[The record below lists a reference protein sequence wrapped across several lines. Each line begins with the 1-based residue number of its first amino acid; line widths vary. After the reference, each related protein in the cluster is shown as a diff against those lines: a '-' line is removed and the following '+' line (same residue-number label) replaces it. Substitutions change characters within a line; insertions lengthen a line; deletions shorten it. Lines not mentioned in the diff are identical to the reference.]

1 VVLKPGE
8 RPSAF
13 LDSGM
18 DQMYIRVLKGET
30 TARRLG
36 RLQLRAQIASPADG
50 AILRAGRQIV
60 WGFAWGSESL
70 LTGVQVSLDNG
81 ESWQKAR
88 LETAPDRFLWTR
100 WSFDWDARPGGYTLL
115 SRAED
120 ESGGLQPLIRDPR
133 RVDGYELNQC
143 ARLHCSVR

>member
-1 VVLKPGE
+1 
-8 RPSAF
+8 
-13 LDSGM
+13 M

-50 AILRAGRQIV
+50 AILRAGRQLV

-70 LTGVQVSLDNG
+70 LTGVQVSLNNG
-81 ESWQKAR
+81 KSWQKAR

-100 WSFDWDARPGGYTLL
+100 WSFDFDARPGAYTLL

-143 ARLHCSVR
+143 ARLRFSVR